1 MIKKILI
8 IFLLALGITTE
19 SFAAISIDKGM
30 QIDFEK
36 IARNDQEAETFRRKV
51 FDNPRFIVT
60 TKKYLK
66 FLGKKGIF
74 DQ

>member
-1 MIKKILI
+1 MI
-8 IFLLALGITTE
+8 IFLALGITTE

-30 QIDFEK
+30 QIDFK
-36 IARNDQEAETFRRKV
+36 MIARNDQEAEAFRRKI
-51 FDNPRFIVT
+51 FDNPRFIVA

-66 FLGKKGIF
+66 FLDKKGIF